1 MSTDK
6 VLFEIGFSASSVP
19 APTTGT
25 AIQLDMVRCQ
35 MEMNTQDNRFWVATL
50 TDGYYTKDAYNNAA
64 GPEPATELAD
74 NNNWKTPFTDND
86 PLNRWCDPANT
97 ATIWSEFQCK
107 SLSCYLERDLN
118 TGDSTNDIAFTTS
131 PTLTDMMV
139 IDIGRAKL
147 WFNKTSYSIALAAPQ
162 GDKI

>member
-6 VLFEIGFSASSVP
+6 VLFELAFTAGSVV
-19 APTTGT
+19 APTVGT
-25 AIQLDMVRCQ
+25 SIKYDMVRCQ

-50 TDGYYTKDAYNNAA
+50 TDGYYTLDAANNAA

-97 ATIWSEFQCK
+97 ATLYSEFQCK

-118 TGDSTNDIAFTTS
+118 TGDSTNDIAFTTAS
-131 PTLTDMMV
+131 ANDKMV
-139 IDIGRAKL
+139 IDIGRAQL
-147 WFNKTSYSIALAAPQ
+147 WFNKTSYSISLKAP
-162 GDKI
+162 